1 MAQGEQSSSATD
13 RTLTKPRRRTGADNP
28 RLGHGSEDFTQFTV
42 RNAEVTVQ
50 DPCVPKKKRK
60 RVSMCSGTFLGS
72 RIPLIQWQ
80 GQPAGGFAGPSNKPL
95 LRSSSTAHSS
105 KIQLSQLSHTHTQLT
120 LGDVCLLP
128 HCRNALKPAKQKAW
142 SAQGPGLV

>member
-105 KIQLSQLSHTHTQLT
+105 KIQLSQLSTHTHNLHLETFVYCHTAAMLSSPPNRK
-120 LGDVCLLP
+120 LGVLK
-128 HCRNALKPAKQKAW
+128 AL
-142 SAQGPGLV
+142 V